1 MGYDFP
7 LFPIADNPEYL
18 QMMKRSLCPLLIP
31 LISMCVVS
39 PTFVSAE
46 VVTCADHSI
55 VASAVRTPGDI
66 QAFVQ
71 CAYEYVQEEGFSE
84 ARRAFNEDERWR
96 HGPIYIFVS
105 EVTPMTEMARAFVFP
120 PDPSGEGEPWGLL
133 IDVYGNDIIR
143 EVIRVVDSVGEGWI
157 YYSITNPATGRDEPK
172 NSYVKSIDW
181 DGTPAAIGAGI
192 YRRDIP
198 GTCNSEEVNAML
210 LDSDP
215 SNERLKEFVRCAA
228 MELEMKGYFAIDTL
242 TTEPRWRSDSI
253 YLFALDTDGYTLFSG
268 EPYSQQILSLIST
281 LLGDTQFSGDPNS
294 QGSGIPELDNK
305 LVEELFSLFSILL
318 GDTQFGGDPNGQ
330 GSGIPELDN
339 IPVEELFSLISILL
353 GDPNGHGSGVPELN
367 NMPEEELLSL
377 ISTLLGDTQF
387 SVDLY
392 SQESIVSELEGTV
405 EDHEVVSVADAFG
418 ETFLYYS
425 RRNPSTEMMQQ
436 KVTFVKRTVSF
447 GLPILIGAGYY
458 LEEGP

>member
-1 MGYDFP
+1 
-7 LFPIADNPEYL
+7 
-18 QMMKRSLCPLLIP
+18 MMKRSLCPLLIP

-55 VASAVRTPGDI
+55 VASAVRTPEDV

-71 CAYEYVQEEGFSE
+71 CAYEYVRAKGFGE
-84 ARRAFNEDERWR
+84 ARRAFHEDERWK

-228 MELEMKGYFAIDTL
+228 MELEMKGYFAINTL
-242 TTEPRWRSDSI
+242 TTEPRWKHGSI
-253 YLFALDTDGYTLFSG
+253 YLFAIDTYGYTLFSG
-268 EPYSQQILSLIST
+268 DPYS
-281 LLGDTQFSGDPNS
+281 P
-294 QGSGIPELDNK
+294 
-305 LVEELFSLFSILL
+305 
-318 GDTQFGGDPNGQ
+318 
-330 GSGIPELDN
+330 
-339 IPVEELFSLISILL
+339 
-353 GDPNGHGSGVPELN
+353 GSGV
-367 NMPEEELLSL
+367 
-377 ISTLLGDTQF
+377 
-387 SVDLY
+387 
-392 SQESIVSELEGTV
+392 SELKGTV
-405 EDHEVVSVADAFG
+405 EEHDLVSVADAFG
-418 ETFLYYS
+418 ESFLYYTK
-425 RRNPSTEMMQQ
+425 RNPASAMEER
-436 KVTFVKRTVSF
+436 KVTFVKRIVSF

-458 LEEGP
+458 LDEGP